1 MLWQMAL
8 VFAVLSA
15 LGFGGGNAVFPQL
28 YADSVD
34 VHHWVTGAQFTSDFA
49 LARLSPG
56 PATGIASLIGF
67 RVGSLWGAVIG
78 AFAMFVPAA
87 LVVFVIAHLY
97 DRFNE
102 HPWRA
107 LFARAMIPIVLGLS
121 WVGVIF
127 LGRGALE
134 NSTTWILGAIS
145 AGVILFTRVNAS
157 LVIVLAGIV
166 GVVFLR

>member
-1 MLWQMAL
+1 
-8 VFAVLSA
+8 
-15 LGFGGGNAVFPQL
+15 
-28 YADSVD
+28 
-34 VHHWVTGAQFTSDFA
+34 
-49 LARLSPG
+49 
-56 PATGIASLIGF
+56 
-67 RVGSLWGAVIG
+67 
-78 AFAMFVPAA
+78 
-87 LVVFVIAHLY
+87 
-97 DRFNE
+97 
-102 HPWRA
+102 
-107 LFARAMIPIVLGLS
+107 MIPIVLGLS